1 MINDYSQYCI
11 NINLINIIQMY
22 LYNSIFMAYLKK
34 NKFDLMFNDYYL
46 VNINFLSEYKK
57 YYHYDQIKRELNNI
71 RDKGKLIYNIYIDIL
86 NNNNKININK
96 LFYLFVK
103 ALNPDIN
110 IKFNTIK
117 NEILNKNNINPEIT
131 EIDYYDCISKE
142 KKQLR
147 IENNFQLVN
156 KNIISFF
163 IDENKLPKNEIT
175 YNIINDYILINYP
188 KGKNNNHQYITLLGS
203 INDEANITIKYILI
217 YYSDKD
223 RFDHITLLKNYL
235 YNYLKGI
242 SLINSNSTQIIN
254 DKYEIIG
261 ILIKYIYDNKNNL
274 MDEINI
280 MNNNK
285 KEYKELELKYNEE
298 KKINNN
304 LNNELERI
312 KDSLNKEKNIINTII
327 NNNSNKESLLNEEIS
342 KNNILKN
349 KNDELS
355 KELQDIKSDNNDLND
370 KINQLNSD
378 LENEKKNCSIIKN
391 SNNELSKELN
401 DIKLKNNDSKNQINK
416 LKNDLEN
423 EKEINNKLNN
433 EILELKNDLNNERNT
448 KNELNEIIINKEN
461 ENKSK
466 LNELTKKVEFY
477 ESVSKNDENDIKNKV
492 IMLYEELESKKNEI
506 KEIQSRYPVTLTK
519 DEKLIC
525 IILKSK
531 DQKVLYPIIC
541 KSSDKFTKIEEI
553 LCDKFPEYSESEN
566 IFTVNE
572 QKINRVKNLEFNK
585 IKYGDVITFY
595 QENKNL

>member
-11 NINLINIIQMY
+11 NINLINSIQIY
-22 LYNSIFMAYLKK
+22 LYNSIFMSYLTK
-34 NKFDLMFNDYYL
+34 NKCDLMLNDYFL
-46 VNINFLSEYKK
+46 VNIDFLNEYKK
-57 YYHYDQIKRELNNI
+57 YYHYVQIKSQLNNI
-71 RDKGKLIYNIYIDIL
+71 RDREKLIYNIYIDIL
-86 NNNNKININK
+86 NNNNKININQ

-103 ALNPDIN
+103 AINPDIN

-117 NEILNKNNINPEIT
+117 NEILGKNNINPEIT
-131 EIDYYDCISKE
+131 EIDYYDYISKE

-156 KNIISFF
+156 KNILSLF
-163 IDENKLPKNEIT
+163 IDESKLPKNEIT
-175 YNIINDYILINYP
+175 YNIIDDYILINYP
-188 KGKNNNHQYITLLGS
+188 KGKNNNHQYITIIGS

-223 RFDHITLLKNYL
+223 RFNHVTLLKNYL
-235 YNYLKGI
+235 CNYLKGI
-242 SLINSNSTQIIN
+242 SLINSNSTPIIN
-254 DKYEIIG
+254 EKYEIIG

-274 MDEINI
+274 VDEINI

-298 KKINNN
+298 KKTNDK
-304 LNNELERI
+304 LNNELEKI
-312 KDSLNKEKNIINTII
+312 KDLLNKEKNVNLNWINRINTIL
-327 NNNSNKESLLNEEIS
+327 NNNSNNESLLNEEIT

-355 KELQDIKSDNNDLND
+355 KELQEIKSNNNELND
-370 KINQLNSD
+370 KINQLNND

-401 DIKLKNNDSKNQINK
+401 DIKLINNDSKDKINK

-423 EKEINNKLNN
+423 EKAINNKLNN
-433 EILELKNDLNNERNT
+433 EILELKNDLNNERKT

-466 LNELTKKVEFY
+466 LNELAQKVEYY
-477 ESVSKNDENDIKNKV
+477 EGVFKNDENDIKNKV
-492 IMLYEELESKKNEI
+492 IILYEELESKKNEI
-506 KEIQSRYPVTLTK
+506 KEIQSRYPVTLSK

-531 DQKVLYPIIC
+531 DKKVLYPIIC

-553 LCDKFPEYSESEN
+553 LCE
-566 IFTVNE
+566 
-572 QKINRVKNLEFNK
+572 NLEFNK

-595 QENKNL
+595 QENKNLWYEKDKFKFK